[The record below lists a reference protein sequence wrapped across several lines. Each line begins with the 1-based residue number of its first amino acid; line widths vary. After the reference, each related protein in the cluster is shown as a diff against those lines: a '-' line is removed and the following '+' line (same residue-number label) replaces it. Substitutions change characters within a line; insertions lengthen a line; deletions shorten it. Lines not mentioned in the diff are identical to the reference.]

1 MLPEEIKT
9 RLEHWLSALEGRE
22 KIAAVNSL
30 YRFIHC
36 HSPFHSEP
44 VSCIQW
50 VPLECVTAN
59 NYNPNTMSPVEKKLL
74 ELSLLK
80 DGFTQPVVVTC
91 GRQET
96 LRYQVVD
103 GYHRFL
109 LSQKPA
115 LKKKLLGHV
124 PVTCIH
130 TGCDETA
137 GLMASTIRHN
147 RARGQHRVAAM
158 SDIVRD
164 LSRLGWSDDRIGKE
178 LGMEQDEVLRL
189 KQISGLTELF
199 QAGDYSEAWTV
210 R

>member
-1 MLPEEIKT
+1 MLPEDIKT
-9 RLEHWLSALEGRE
+9 LLETWITELNEHE
-22 KIAAVNSL
+22 KIAALNTL
-30 YRFIHC
+30 HRFIHI
-36 HSPFHSEP
+36 HSPFSDEP
-44 VSCIQW
+44 VTCIQW
-50 VPLECVTAN
+50 VPIESVTAN
-59 NYNPNTMSPVEKKLL
+59 DYNPNTMTPVEKRLL
-74 ELSLLK
+74 ELSLLQ
-80 DGFTQPVVVTC
+80 DGFTQPIVVTEA
-91 GRQET
+91 GQDD

-115 LKKKLLGHV
+115 LRHRLLDHI
-124 PVTCIH
+124 PITCLH
-130 TGCDETA
+130 TSSDDPA

-164 LSRLGWSDDRIGKE
+164 LARLGWSDERIGKE
-178 LGMEQDEVLRL
+178 LGMGQDEVLRL

-199 QAGDYSEAWTV
+199 LTGEYSEAWTV